1 MICLRSTTSCPR
13 PVLIRPVSRSP
24 NALAVLLSMRPL
36 TSTIVISPACC
47 SAMSIACPLQQLFC
61 DSDHV
66 MPSRPHVCYVI
77 HQCLDEM
84 DAEAADL
91 SRLQGPAGRRRGGL
105 LHLGNRV
112 VDRETG
118 FVSGTGRL
126 HLHNAS

>member
-1 MICLRSTTSCPR
+1 MICLRSTTSRAR
-13 PVLIRPVSRSP
+13 PVLIRLVSRSP

-47 SAMSIACPLQQLFC
+47 SPISIARPLLQLSC

-66 MPSRPHVCYVI
+66 MLPRPHVCHVI

-91 SRLQGPAGRRRGGL
+91 SRLQGPAGRRRSGLPKVERLSVILYFGGQQP
-105 LHLGNRV
+105 
-112 VDRETG
+112 TG
-118 FVSGTGRL
+118 Q
-126 HLHNAS
+126 